1 MRSLTNRLSALLFA
15 CITTPTLA
23 LAAQGWIE
31 PIHPLP
37 GGGIVRVRSA
47 VGAAV
52 TGRVARVTVEEWF
65 QNRGPGLG
73 EGTYLYPLPGE
84 AVFSSFSLWQGDQEL
99 RGETMD
105 ASQAR
110 AIYEDIVRRKR
121 DPALIE
127 LAGHGL
133 VRARVFPINPGET
146 RKITLRYTQ
155 VLDRVGDAWRL
166 RYPAGPDAA
175 PRSIR
180 VVVDSGARFGD
191 PYSPTHQVRATRR
204 NDQLEITLAD
214 SSARGRG
221 GVGDLE
227 LFLPLVRGLVGMSL
241 LTHHPAGEDGYF
253 MLLLA
258 PGTARDAAAVHR
270 DVVAVLDISGSMS
283 GEKIEQAKGT
293 LVQLLG
299 TLREGDRFRLIAFS
313 SGVRRYRAEWTPVTA
328 DARHEAEQWIRALE
342 AEGGTNIAGALA
354 EAFVTAPREG
364 ALGVVVFLTDGLPT
378 IGESDPERIADA
390 AERRRGAFRVF
401 AFGIGDDV
409 NTYLLD
415 RLTERARGVT
425 EYVRPGADLEAT
437 VGDLAA
443 KIASPVLTD
452 LALSAG
458 PGLEVY
464 DAEPEHLPDLFAG
477 DEMVVFGRYRG
488 VGNGELSIAVR
499 GQRGGHEERFT
510 TTASDRE
517 SADARYIEQ
526 LWAARKAG
534 RLSQEIR
541 LHGQSPEI
549 MRELRDLA
557 LRYGILTEYTSY
569 LVQEPGV
576 IAVQREFRR
585 NLPRDQAGAPAVVQA
600 QEQAALRS
608 SAHLDAV
615 VVTGAAEAA
624 DSVVSRQR
632 SRGAP
637 AERIGA
643 RLFLLKDSVW
653 VDTHHGDSLRVVTVA
668 PFSPAYFSLLRALP
682 ELVQPAGL
690 QPAVLVAGRRASVK
704 IQAGGRE
711 TWGEG
716 ELTKLARE
724 FRE

>member
-1 MRSLTNRLSALLFA
+1 
-15 CITTPTLA
+15 
-23 LAAQGWIE
+23 
-31 PIHPLP
+31 
-37 GGGIVRVRSA
+37 
-47 VGAAV
+47 
-52 TGRVARVTVEEWF
+52 
-65 QNRGPGLG
+65 
-73 EGTYLYPLPGE
+73 
-84 AVFSSFSLWQGDQEL
+84 
-99 RGETMD
+99 
-105 ASQAR
+105 
-110 AIYEDIVRRKR
+110 
-121 DPALIE
+121 
-127 LAGHGL
+127 
-133 VRARVFPINPGET
+133 
-146 RKITLRYTQ
+146 
-155 VLDRVGDAWRL
+155 
-166 RYPAGPDAA
+166 
-175 PRSIR
+175 
-180 VVVDSGARFGD
+180 
-191 PYSPTHQVRATRR
+191 
-204 NDQLEITLAD
+204 
-214 SSARGRG
+214 
-221 GVGDLE
+221 
-227 LFLPLVRGLVGMSL
+227 MSL

-253 MLLLA
+253 ILLLA

-283 GEKIEQAKGT
+283 GEKIEQARGA
-293 LVQLLG
+293 LMQLLG

-313 SGVRRYRAEWTPVTA
+313 SGVRRYRAEWTPVSA

-458 PGLEVY
+458 PGREVY

-488 VGNGELSIAVR
+488 AGNGELSIAVR

-541 LHGQSPEI
+541 LHGQNPEI
-549 MRELRDLA
+549 LRELRDLA

-576 IAVQREFRR
+576 VAVQREFRP

-615 VVTGAAEAA
+615 V
-624 DSVVSRQR
+624 
-632 SRGAP
+632 
-637 AERIGA
+637 ERIGA

-682 ELVQPAGL
+682 ELVPPAGL
-690 QPAVLVAGRRASVK
+690 QPAVLVAGRRVSVK
-704 IQAGGRE
+704 IQVGGRE

>member
-1 MRSLTNRLSALLFA
+1 L
-15 CITTPTLA
+15 
-23 LAAQGWIE
+23 
-31 PIHPLP
+31 
-37 GGGIVRVRSA
+37 
-47 VGAAV
+47 
-52 TGRVARVTVEEWF
+52 
-65 QNRGPGLG
+65 
-73 EGTYLYPLPGE
+73 
-84 AVFSSFSLWQGDQEL
+84 
-99 RGETMD
+99 
-105 ASQAR
+105 
-110 AIYEDIVRRKR
+110 
-121 DPALIE
+121 
-127 LAGHGL
+127 
-133 VRARVFPINPGET
+133 RVFPINPGET

-166 RYPAGPDAA
+166 RYPAGPDVA

-214 SSARGRG
+214 SSARG
-221 GVGDLE
+221 DLE
-227 LFLPLVRGLVGMSL
+227 LFLPLARGLVGMSL
-241 LTHHPAGEDGYF
+241 LAHHPAGEDGYF

-270 DVVAVLDISGSMS
+270 DLVAVLDISGSMS
-283 GEKIEQAKGT
+283 GEKIEQARGA
-293 LVQLLG
+293 LVRLLG

-313 SGVRRYRAEWTPVTA
+313 SGVRRYRAEWTPVSA
-328 DARHEAEQWIRALE
+328 ESRREAEQWIRALD

-354 EAFVTAPREG
+354 EAFSAAPREG

-464 DAEPEHLPDLFAG
+464 DAEPEHMPDLFAG

-488 VGNGELSIAVR
+488 AASGGADWTVAVR
-499 GQRGGHEERFT
+499 GRRGGREEQFS
-510 TTASDRE
+510 TTAGDRE
-517 SADARYIEQ
+517 NADARYIEQ

-541 LHGQSPEI
+541 LHGQNPEI

-557 LRYGILTEYTSY
+557 LRYGILTDYTSY
-569 LVQEPGV
+569 LVQEPSFV
-576 IAVQREFRR
+576 VRR
-585 NLPRDQAGAPAVVQA
+585 RGDPVPVMGPPPAPRDQAGAGQIAKA
-600 QEQAALRS
+600 EEQAALRS
-608 SAHLDAV
+608 SVHLDAV
-615 VVTGAAEAA
+615 VVTGAAVAA
-624 DSVVSRQR
+624 DSVVSFQR
-632 SRGAP
+632 TRGAP

-643 RLFLLKDSVW
+643 RLFLLRDSVW
-653 VDTHHGDSLRVVTVA
+653 MDTHHGDSLRVVTVA

-682 ELVQPAGL
+682 ELVQPAAL
-690 QPAVLVAGRRASVK
+690 QPAVLVAGRRVSVK
-704 IQAGGRE
+704 IQEGGLE
-711 TWGEG
+711 TWGNG
-716 ELTKLARE
+716 EVTRLVRE
-724 FRE
+724 FR